1 MKKQIVIRV
10 EESIKNQL
18 DEYCE
23 KHCVVQTKLLSK
35 IIENFLD
42 ESNKNPL
49 NFIQLLNN
57 SNDKE
62 W

>member
-1 MKKQIVIRV
+1 MRKQIVIRV
-10 EESIKNQL
+10 DESIKDKL

-35 IIENFLD
+35 IIEKFLD

-62 W
+62 